1 MDKADPMVEVEGG
14 AALEGKAP
22 PGRVDPP
29 FQKMAMLRETFPR
42 AELPVRGLFP
52 GPEKILEILPPE
64 IQVMVPYFQ
73 RTLGGYGIP
82 EERGKSWSG
91 PAPVS
96 IVRDTAML
104 GKKGESQASPEEE
117 EGSQGEAEGGKEG
130 GVEEMSLA
138 EEEFQGKEGKG

>member
-1 MDKADPMVEVEGG
+1 MKEIGYATHIDHGRFILLTKEGPEIVHVEG
-14 AALEGKAP
+14 L
-22 PGRVDPP
+22 
-29 FQKMAMLRETFPR
+29 
-42 AELPVRGLFP
+42 
-52 GPEKILEILPPE
+52 IHPE